1 MPPVLLLVD
10 DEPAVLDPLSRFLAH
25 EGYDVRRATNGD
37 EALRILQREP
47 IAVCVADVCMDGIDG
62 FELLHRA
69 RGLQM
74 DTAFVLM
81 SGHAT
86 LDSAVAALRAG
97 ASDFLTKPFGRNEL
111 LGAVSAA
118 LRRRDSGVAAAPA
131 PRDSKDARHLIGNS
145 HGMRQI
151 GELIDR
157 VGPSDATV
165 LIQGESGTGKE
176 VVAAALRSRSR
187 RHDAPYI
194 KVNSAA
200 IPDALMESELF
211 GYDKGAFTG
220 AIKAK
225 KGRFELAHGGTIFL
239 DEIGD
244 MSPSTQMKVL
254 RVLQEGEFDRVG
266 GTRTQKVDVRVIAAT
281 NVNLE
286 KAIAEKRF
294 PEDLYYRLRVIEVRI
309 PPLRDRKEDIPLLV
323 DHFVRQYASKDG
335 KRIDGLEP
343 DAIGMLLD
351 YDWPGN
357 VRELEN
363 AIERAV
369 VMARGTRITCID
381 LAPELQRTGPRA
393 FVTFTVGTTLD
404 EIERRMIHE
413 TLRFTGGDKTR
424 AAALL
429 GITARTIYRK
439 LESQRSGLDVDT
451 GASPPAGSAEPV
463 SPAAATPE
471 SAAPAATDPHLDG
484 LFAQWLAQSD
494 PENEVSPP
502 RLDTSASN

>member
-1 MPPVLLLVD
+1 MPPILLLVD

-25 EGYDVRRATNGD
+25 EGYEVRRATNGD
-37 EALRILQREP
+37 EAMRVLERDP
-47 IAVCVADVCMDGIDG
+47 VSVCVADVCMDGLDG
-62 FELLHRA
+62 FELLHRVRA
-69 RGLQM
+69 QGM
-74 DTAFVLM
+74 DTVFVLM

-97 ASDFLTKPFGRNEL
+97 AADFLTKPFGRHEL

-118 LRRRDSGVAAAPA
+118 LRRHGANTLPA
-131 PRDSKDARHLIGNS
+131 LPPRDPKDAPPILGHS
-145 HGMRQI
+145 HAMRQI
-151 GELIDR
+151 IDLIER

-176 VVAAALRSRSR
+176 VVAAALRARSR
-187 RHDAPYI
+187 RHEGPFI
-194 KVNSAA
+194 KVNCAA
-200 IPDALMESELF
+200 IPDSLMESELF
-211 GYDKGAFTG
+211 GYERGAFTG
-220 AIKAK
+220 AVKAK
-225 KGRFELAHGGTIFL
+225 KGRFELADRGSIFL

-244 MSPSTQMKVL
+244 MSAATQMKVL

-281 NVNLE
+281 NVDLE
-286 KAIAEKRF
+286 RAIAEKRF
-294 PEDLYYRLRVIEVRI
+294 REDLFYRLRVIEVHI
-309 PPLRDRKEDIPLLV
+309 PPLRERKEDIPLLV
-323 DHFVRQYASKDG
+323 DYFVRKYASKDG
-335 KRIDGLEP
+335 KRIDGLEQ
-343 DAIGMLLD
+343 DALGMLLD

-369 VMARGTRITCID
+369 VLARGTRIVCAD
-381 LAPELQRTGPRA
+381 LAPDLQKSGPQA

-413 TLRFTGGDKTR
+413 TLRFTSGDKTR

-439 LESQRSGLDVDT
+439 LEQDRAAT
-451 GASPPAGSAEPV
+451 PAETTV
-463 SPAAATPE
+463 SPA
-471 SAAPAATDPHLDG
+471 SASDERDPHLDNS
-484 LFAQWLAQSD
+484 FAEWLEQPDDQKKTEA
-494 PENEVSPP
+494 P
-502 RLDTSASN
+502 RLDSDAAA